1 MTRAAGIS
9 HRSVQRIWAEARFAA
24 APDQDLQV
32 VDRPR
37 NSLPSYSMPSASISI
52 RQSTRWCRQLM
63 RNRKSKRSTVPRR
76 VADEEGPL
84 RHDDPPLQ
92 TPWQDNVIRQA
103 LHLGR
108 RSRRYD
114 QESTTR
120 ETGIKRFG
128 PSPMRPGF
136 FLLAIGFASLLG
148 AGVAAAGTLVQ
159 FPNLP
164 GQTPAKLV
172 GYLARPDTGLSLILG
187 SGSADS
193 SRHPAV
199 ACCMAAAASP
209 AIPLRSPIGSA
220 PGVMSR

>member
-1 MTRAAGIS
+1 M
-9 HRSVQRIWAEARFAA
+9 RS
-24 APDQDLQV
+24 
-32 VDRPR
+32 
-37 NSLPSYSMPSASISI
+37 
-52 RQSTRWCRQLM
+52 
-63 RNRKSKRSTVPRR
+63 RKSKRSTVPSR
-76 VADEEGPL
+76 APDEEGPL

-92 TPWQDNVIRQA
+92 TPWQDNVIRQP

-148 AGVAAAGTLVQ
+148 AGAAAAGTLVQ

-164 GQTPAKLV
+164 GQTPAELV

-187 SGSADS
+187 SGSADL

-199 ACCMAAAASP
+199 VV
-209 AIPLRSPIGSA
+209 LHG
-220 PGVMSR
+220 